1 MKILHRAYEIRKKK
15 KNNEELTLDE
25 QMIYDMDKVLN
36 IISECLISYDKGATI
51 DYTIENIRSE
61 LDIINK
67 WYEKENKYDK

>member
-25 QMIYDMDKVLN
+25 QMIYDMDKVLG
-36 IISECLISYDKGATI
+36 IICECLISYDKGATV
-51 DYTIENIRSE
+51 DYTIDSIRKE

-67 WYEKENKYDK
+67 WYE